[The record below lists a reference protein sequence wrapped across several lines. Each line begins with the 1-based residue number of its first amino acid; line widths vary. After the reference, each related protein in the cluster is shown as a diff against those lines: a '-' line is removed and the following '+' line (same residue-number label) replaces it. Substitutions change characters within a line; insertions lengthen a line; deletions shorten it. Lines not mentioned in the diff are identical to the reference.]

1 MLVIILVFGMIATM
15 YSAALHKRT
24 WREKNK
30 ERKHGG
36 GGKEGNRAVLSPFQR
51 SVLEFNTFSLSSLSS
66 FLPSCHLR
74 HTHKDSHSVLLHPAK
89 QKNKNKTRNKSRNK
103 IKDKREA
110 KNLRLGDKLGPRLI
124 RDNVTEGRDL
134 ALELARLVGP
144 LEDRRLVLGSGRHV
158 VSLLVL
164 REAVVVVAGDSE
176 A

>member
-1 MLVIILVFGMIATM
+1 MGEEGRREIAPSCLPS
-15 YSAALHKRT
+15 SAVSWSSTR
-24 WREKNK
+24 
-30 ERKHGG
+30 
-36 GGKEGNRAVLSPFQR
+36 SP
-51 SVLEFNTFSLSSLSS
+51 SPLYLLS
-66 FLPSCHLR
+66 FLRAIFATPTKTLTAS
-74 HTHKDSHSVLLHPAK
+74 SSILLNK
-89 QKNKNKTRNKSRNK
+89 KNKNKTRNKSRNK

-164 REAVVVVAGDSE
+164 REVVVVVAGDSE